1 MNWRERRWYHV
12 VIPSHTRK
20 GEHTPSSPSAGGV
33 KGRLEASRDLGGGRC
48 Y

>member
-20 GEHTPSSPSAGGV
+20 GEHTLFPLRWRG
-33 KGRLEASRDLGGGRC
+33 
-48 Y
+48 